1 MPERNE
7 LSPEALNTACDPDS
21 LGFSSTDGLSDLD
34 PALIH
39 PRAVEAIRFG
49 LEMPHKGYSLFVLGE
64 AGSGRHAIVNRLL
77 ESERHKGP
85 PPVDWCYVNNFAN
98 PARARLLQLPCG
110 RGLRLHDDM
119 QRFVGEIGAAFAAL
133 TIAASASSRCRKK
146 RSIARKTRCASLA
159 TIPRKPASPCCGR
172 HKASSSRR

>member
-21 LGFSSTDGLSDLD
+21 LGFSTTDGLSDLD

-39 PRAVEAIRFG
+39 PRAVEAIHFG

-77 ESERHKGP
+77 ESEAP
-85 PPVDWCYVNNFAN
+85 
-98 PARARLLQLPCG
+98 Q
-110 RGLRLHDDM
+110 
-119 QRFVGEIGAAFAAL
+119 GAAA
-133 TIAASASSRCRKK
+133 
-146 RSIARKTRCASLA
+146 
-159 TIPRKPASPCCGR
+159 GR
-172 HKASSSRR
+172 LVLCQ